1 MDVLDKIKAP
11 VAAEMDHFRDTFRQ
25 TLYSDNP
32 LLEQVV
38 EHLLKAPGKQ
48 LRPMLVLL
56 AARMASAKGKGSTV
70 VSEKVIRVALALE
83 MLHTA
88 SLVHDDVVDES
99 DRRRGLP
106 SVNALFSN
114 QIAVLAG
121 DFILSKALECAAQT
135 EDVRVVQ
142 YIAQLGQSL
151 ANGELLQIDN
161 QDSSVLSEAVYFDI
175 ISRKTASLFSLCA
188 RLGALAAGGS
198 EAEAERLAQ
207 YGKLIGI
214 CFQLRDDV
222 FDYGTAEVGK
232 PIGNDMREGK
242 LTLPVIYAVKHSDDA
257 AMTALALKVR
267 RREASA
273 EEIQGLI
280 DFTIDKGGLDYVQWH
295 MKDLQAMADGL
306 IDDTHDASVTES
318 LHLLASFVSER
329 VY

>member
-1 MDVLDKIKAP
+1 MEVLDKIKAP
-11 VAAEMDHFRDTFRQ
+11 VAAELEQFREAFCQ
-25 TLYSDNP
+25 TLYSENP

-56 AARMASAKGKGSTV
+56 AARMVGQV
-70 VSEKVIRVALALE
+70 NDKVIRVALSLE

-106 SVNALFSN
+106 SVNALLSN

-121 DFILSKALECAAQT
+121 DFILSKALECSALT
-135 EDVRVVQ
+135 DDVRVVR

-151 ANGELLQIDN
+151 ADGELLQLKH
-161 QDSSVLSEAVYFDI
+161 QDSDVLSEAVYFDI
-175 ISRKTASLFSLCA
+175 VSRKTASLFSLCA

-207 YGKLIGI
+207 FGKLIGI

-232 PIGNDMREGK
+232 PLGNDMREGK
-242 LTLPVIYAVKHSDDA
+242 LTLPAIYAVKHSEDA
-257 AMTALALKVR
+257 KMHELALKVR
-267 RREASA
+267 RRDASA
-273 EEIQGLI
+273 EDIQQLI
-280 DFTIDKGGLDYVQWH
+280 DFTISAGGLEYVQWH
-295 MKDLQAMADGL
+295 MKDMQGMADGL
-306 IDDTHDASVTES
+306 IDDTRDPQITEA
-318 LHLLASFVSER
+318 LHLLASFVAER
-329 VY
+329 AI

>member
-1 MDVLDKIKAP
+1 M
-11 VAAEMDHFRDTFRQ
+11 EQFREVFRK

-56 AARMASAKGKGSTV
+56 AARMVGEV
-70 VSEKVIRVALALE
+70 NEKVIRVALALE

-106 SVNALFSN
+106 SVNALLSN

-121 DFILSKALECAAQT
+121 DFILSKALESAALT
-135 EDVRVVQ
+135 EDTRIVR

-151 ANGELLQIDN
+151 ADGELLQLDS
-161 QDSSVLSEAVYFDI
+161 QDSEVLSEAVYFDI
-175 ISRKTASLFSLCA
+175 IGRKTASLFSLCA
-188 RLGALAAGGS
+188 RLGAMMAGGT

-232 PIGNDMREGK
+232 PLGNDMKEGK
-242 LTLPVIYAVKHSDDA
+242 LTLPTIYAVVHSDDA
-257 AMTALALKVR
+257 SMRELALKVR

-273 EEIQGLI
+273 EEMHQLM
-280 DFTIDKGGLDYVQWH
+280 DFTVSQGGLEYARWH
-295 MKDLQAMADGL
+295 MKDMQGMADGL
-306 IDDTHDASVTES
+306 IDDTRNPSITEA
-318 LHLLASFVSER
+318 LHLLTAFVAER
-329 VY
+329 IL

>member
-11 VAAEMDHFRDTFRQ
+11 VAAEMEQFREAFRQ

-56 AARMASAKGKGSTV
+56 AARMVGEV
-70 VSEKVIRVALALE
+70 NDKVIRVALALE

-106 SVNALFSN
+106 SVNALLSN
-114 QIAVLAG
+114 QVAVLAG
-121 DFILSKALECAAQT
+121 DFILSKALESASLT
-135 EDVRVVQ
+135 EDVRVVR

-151 ANGELLQIDN
+151 ADGELLQLDN
-161 QDSSVLSEAVYFDI
+161 QDSEVLSEAVYFDI

-232 PIGNDMREGK
+232 PLGNDMKEGK
-242 LTLPVIYAVKHSDDA
+242 LTLPAIYAVKHSDDA
-257 AMTALALKVR
+257 SIYELAQKVR
-267 RREASA
+267 RKEASA
-273 EEIQGLI
+273 EEIQQLI
-280 DFTIDKGGLDYVQWH
+280 DFSVSEGGLEYAQWH
-295 MKDLQAMADGL
+295 MKDMQSMADGL
-306 IDDTHDASVTES
+306 IDDSRDAAITEA
-318 LHLLASFVSER
+318 LHLLASFVAER
-329 VY
+329 VF